1 MLRAITICP
10 DAEVAAQFKEAVAG
24 IGGVFLSRALSQY
37 PNEMNLT
44 RLVRA
49 TCPELVFLSV
59 ESLERSLEVASILE
73 EIAPGVQIVAL
84 SRTRDAHL
92 LESLIHSE
100 IREFLP
106 FPVCEK
112 KLQEAVTRAQ
122 AVLARKPLAMASTDL
137 LYSFLPS
144 KAGVGASTIALNASA
159 ALSRLGNGRVLLT
172 DLDLNSGVL
181 HFLMKLEP
189 PYSVLDAAMRA
200 DELDEDVWPELVHAT
215 GNLDL
220 LPAGEFNVGARI
232 DLEQVHQVFDFARR
246 HYKAIIVDLSGNLEQ
261 YSIEVMRESK
271 RIFLVCSAEF
281 SSVHL
286 ARRKFQLLR
295 KQDLGDRVSLVLNR
309 TESDAMI
316 PTAEIEEIVGL
327 PVSFSFPNDYRGV
340 LDSVFRGKTVDEAS
354 KLGRQFA
361 LFARSLLGMQQEEA
375 DSRRL
380 GEKLSSWLTSRSW
393 KGVAVPERR

>member
-10 DAEVAAQFKEAVAG
+10 DAEVAGQFKEAVAG
-24 IGGVFLSRALSQY
+24 VGGVFLSRALNQY

-59 ESLERSLEVASILE
+59 ESLERSLEVASTLE

-100 IREFLP
+100 IREFLQ

-122 AVLARKPLAMASTDL
+122 AVLARKPLAIASTDL

-144 KAGVGASTIALNASA
+144 KAGVGASTIALNISVAMSRVAS
-159 ALSRLGNGRVLLT
+159 GRVLLT

-181 HFLMKLEP
+181 HFLMKQEP
-189 PYSVLDAAMRA
+189 PYSVLDAAIRA
-200 DELDEDVWPELVHAT
+200 EELDEDVWPELVHAA

-220 LPAGEFNVGARI
+220 LPAGEFNAGARI
-232 DLEQVHQVFDFARR
+232 DPEQVHQVFDFARR

-271 RIFLVCSAEF
+271 RIFLVCSPEF

-286 ARRKFQLLR
+286 ARRKHQLLR

-309 TESDAMI
+309 AETDATI

-327 PVSFSFPNDYRGV
+327 PVSFSFPNDCRGV
-340 LDSVFRGKTVDEAS
+340 LDSVFRGKAVDEAS

-361 LFARSLLGMQQEEA
+361 LFARSILGMQQEEA
-375 DSRRL
+375 DSRGL
-380 GEKLSSWLTSRSW
+380 GDKLSSWLTSRSW
-393 KGVAVPERR
+393 KSVAVPERR

>member
-1 MLRAITICP
+1 MS
-10 DAEVAAQFKEAVAG
+10 V
-24 IGGVFLSRALSQY
+24 
-37 PNEMNLT
+37 
-44 RLVRA
+44 
-49 TCPELVFLSV
+49 LVFLGV
-59 ESLERSLEVASILE
+59 ESLERGLEVAATLE

-100 IREFLP
+100 IREFLQ

-122 AVLARKPLAMASTDL
+122 AILARKPLAIASTDL

-144 KAGVGASTIALNASA
+144 KAGVGASTIALNTSV

-181 HFLMKLEP
+181 HFLMKLEH

-200 DELDEDVWPELVHAT
+200 EELDEDVWPELVHAS

-220 LPAGEFNVGARI
+220 LPAGEFNAGARI
-232 DLEQVHQVFDFARR
+232 DPEQVHQVFDFARR
-246 HYKAIIVDLSGNLEQ
+246 HYKVLVVDLSGNLEQ

-295 KQDLGDRVSLVLNR
+295 KQDLGDRISLVLNR
-309 TESDAMI
+309 TESDAVI
-316 PTAEIEEIVGL
+316 PTSEIEEIVGL

-340 LDSVFRGKTVDEAS
+340 LDSVFRGKAVDEAS

-361 LFARSLLGMQQEEA
+361 LFARSILGMQQEEA
-375 DSRRL
+375 DSRGPAKTLVVLNSTVPGRAC
-380 GEKLSSWLTSRSW
+380 GSGAPVKRR
-393 KGVAVPERR
+393 AVGYNTG